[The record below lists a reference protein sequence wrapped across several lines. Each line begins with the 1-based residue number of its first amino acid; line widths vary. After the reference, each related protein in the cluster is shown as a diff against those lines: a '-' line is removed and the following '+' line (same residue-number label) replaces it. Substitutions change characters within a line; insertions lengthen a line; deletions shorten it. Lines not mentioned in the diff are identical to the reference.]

1 MTRSTRWIGLVWLAL
16 VLNVLSPVIGY
27 ARAPGSQ
34 GPLSIEL
41 CRADGAKNV
50 VIDLGASRD
59 DTSKTHVAAPHCVYC
74 PGFAANFA
82 LGASAPI
89 LSAPVRA
96 LAFVQVS
103 EAEPVFV
110 RRSVR
115 VAQPRAPPV
124 ALI

>member
-34 GPLSIEL
+34 GSLSVEL

-50 VIDLGASRD
+50 VIDLSGSRD
-59 DTSKTHVAAPHCVYC
+59 DTPKTHLVAPHCVYC

-82 LGASAPI
+82 LGTSAPVVS
-89 LSAPVRA
+89 LPVRA
-96 LAFVQVS
+96 LAFVQAS
-103 EAEPVFV
+103 EPAPVFV

-124 ALI
+124 TLI